1 MLNSYIIRAAVDA
14 DETQAA
20 GMYVRDWFDCG
31 INDKSDCYPS
41 ADAALMAARA
51 AYKGPN
57 ADGIEC
63 RVWAERTAE
72 WQAAMKRAGSED
84 RGSPSP
90 LDWSHYG
97 RYQFKDIC
105 R

>member
-20 GMYVRDWFDCG
+20 GMYIRDWFDCG

-41 ADAALMAARA
+41 ADATLMAARA

-72 WQAAMKRAGSED
+72 GQAAMKRAGSAD
-84 RGSPSP
+84 RGPPSP
-90 LDWSHYG
+90 LDWAHYG